1 MSPSILTEAVHAGER
16 AERPDFTPVS
26 TPLHRS
32 VGYVYD
38 DIDTLDA
45 IFADRRP
52 GYVYTRYGSPTVAA
66 LEKAV
71 AVLEGGEAA
80 LTASSGMAAL
90 HLALLG
96 AGACE
101 SASIVAARDCYGATY
116 ALLRDLLTTQG
127 VRVHFVDITDLAQVE
142 QALADSQATALL
154 LETISNPLLK
164 VPAIPAIAEMV
175 HAVGALLIV
184 DNTFATPC
192 LCRPLQ
198 LGADYVVHS
207 MTKYLG
213 GHGDVMGGIVVTSAK
228 KRSRLFQLIKMIG
241 CNLGPDEAW
250 LTLRGLK
257 TLPLRMQQHCNNGAA
272 VAAWLA
278 QHPRVAEVHYPGLP
292 SHPQHAVASHLFA
305 GHGYGGMVS
314 FSLGDAGRETVY
326 RFLQSLRLILP
337 ATTLGDVYSLVLY
350 PAMSSHRALSP
361 EERAEVGIG
370 EGLIRLSVG
379 IEAAEDII
387 ADLEQALVDGSRSSR

>member
-1 MSPSILTEAVHAGER
+1 MPPSILTEAVHAGER

-26 TPLHRS
+26 TPLYRS

-38 DIDTLDA
+38 NMETLDA
-45 IFADRRP
+45 VFGDRRP
-52 GYVYTRYGSPTVAA
+52 GYVYTRYGTPTVAA

-80 LTASSGMAAL
+80 IAASSGMAAI
-90 HLALLG
+90 HLALLA
-96 AGACE
+96 AGGL
-101 SASIVAARDCYGATY
+101 SGASIVAARDCYGATY
-116 ALLRDLLTTQG
+116 ALLRDLLTSQG
-127 VRVHFVDITDLAQVE
+127 VGVRFVDITDLGQVE
-142 QALADSQATALL
+142 KALTDAQASALV

-164 VPAIPAIAEMV
+164 VPAIPAIAEMA
-175 HAVGALLIV
+175 HAVGALVIV

-198 LGADYVVHS
+198 FGADFVVHS
-207 MTKYLG
+207 STKYFG
-213 GHGDVMGGIVVTSAK
+213 GHGDVMGGVVVTSTERRA
-228 KRSRLFQLIKMIG
+228 RLFQLIKMIG

-257 TLPLRMQQHCNNGAA
+257 TLPLRMRQHCHNAAA

-292 SHPQHAVASHLFA
+292 SHPQHAVASHLF
-305 GHGYGGMVS
+305 GDRGYGGMVG
-314 FSLGDAGRETVY
+314 FSLRDAGREDVF

-361 EERAEVGIG
+361 EERAQVGIG

-379 IEAAEDII
+379 IEGTEDII
-387 ADLEQALVDGSRSSR
+387 ADLQQALGDGAGPSL